1 MPLII
6 KSQPRNVTTATDD
19 MAGKI
24 KANIPARI
32 IRPLCTMY
40 QNECRF
46 IFSRMASRITWEAA
60 STDIDGV
67 DMRVAVGEGAT
78 VLISSDKG
86 LAVYWAEVQLG
97 GHELVV
103 NLYAGRQSE
112 EGRMTYW
119 RMAVIAVLV
128 LLSSEVAAQ
137 SNLVA
142 KCNAQFR
149 KCNSHCNLVYE
160 RGSAH
165 RACRDRCKDTLYVCK
180 AKPR

>member
-1 MPLII
+1 MSPLRPMRWPE
-6 KSQPRNVTTATDD
+6 KSKQIYPQGSSGRFAQ
-19 MAGKI
+19 
-24 KANIPARI
+24 
-32 IRPLCTMY
+32 CTKTSAALS
-40 QNECRF
+40 
-46 IFSRMASRITWEAA
+46 SRAWPPVSLGRRLRLTSMASTCELPL
-60 STDIDGV
+60 
-67 DMRVAVGEGAT
+67 GEGAT

-119 RMAVIAVLV
+119 RMAVVAVLV

-137 SNLVA
+137 SNLIA

-149 KCNSHCNLVYE
+149 KCNS
-160 RGSAH
+160 
-165 RACRDRCKDTLYVCK
+165 
-180 AKPR
+180 